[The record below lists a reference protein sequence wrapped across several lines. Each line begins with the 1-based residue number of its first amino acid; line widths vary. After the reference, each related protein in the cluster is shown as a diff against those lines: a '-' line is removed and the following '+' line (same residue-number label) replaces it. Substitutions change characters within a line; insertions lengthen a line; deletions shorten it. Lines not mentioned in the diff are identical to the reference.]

1 MLIRPTLY
9 PIAAPAP
16 ARLSIMPR
24 PRGGLWLDDEM
35 VALRR
40 SGADLLVCLQ
50 TAAEL
55 KDLELTEEPES
66 AAAAGL
72 EFQLFPIVDLGVP
85 DHGEVQP
92 LLDTLAARLTAGQH
106 VVVHCRA
113 GIGRSS
119 LIAAVLLIRLG
130 VPVDR
135 AWRVI
140 SEARGCE
147 VPETEGQRRWLDD
160 ARTAG

>member
-40 SGADLLVCLQ
+40 AGVDVLVCLQ
-50 TAAEL
+50 TIAEL
-55 KDLELTEEPES
+55 EELELAGEPES
-66 AAAAGL
+66 AVAAGL
-72 EFQLFPIVDLGVP
+72 EFHLFPIVDLGVP
-85 DHGEVQP
+85 DHGEVRP
-92 LLDTLAARLTAGQH
+92 LLDTLTARLTAGRH

-119 LIAAVLLIRLG
+119 LIAAALLVRSG
-130 VPVDR
+130 VPSER

-160 ARTAG
+160 ARAAS